1 MPLYDPIDCSSEKAM
16 APHSSVLAW
25 EIPGMGEP
33 GGLPSM
39 GSHRVEHDWSDLTAA
54 ADCSSSSHGIFQARI
69 PDWVAVSS
77 FRGSSWPRNWTLISG
92 FSCIGR
98 QILYHWE
105 TRGVPLVIIY
115 STNLEND
122 ENIIGE
128 KEEVKMWCT
137 DNNGNTLHMSHPLT
151 SFYVTVAQVWLA
163 SLAWRAP
170 ATSYPASP
178 VGWAPILLLAPGAQ
192 FLAGY
197 TNPT

>member
-1 MPLYDPIDCSSEKAM
+1 MHWLSSQTSLAKLNLKSRLTFWWPLCVCVFVCSVTQSCMPLCDPIDCSSEKAM
-16 APHSSVLAW
+16 APHSSVLSW

-39 GSHRVEHDWSDLTAA
+39 GLLRVEHDWSDLTAA
-54 ADCSSSSHGIFQARI
+54 ADCSSSSRGIFQARI

-77 FRGSSWPRNWTLISG
+77 FGGSSWPKDWTLMSG

-128 KEEVKMWCT
+128 KEEVKM
-137 DNNGNTLHMSHPLT
+137 
-151 SFYVTVAQVWLA
+151 
-163 SLAWRAP
+163 
-170 ATSYPASP
+170 
-178 VGWAPILLLAPGAQ
+178 
-192 FLAGY
+192 
-197 TNPT
+197 